1 MSLYYVETK
10 TGSLLPNSLL
20 PRLPYLPQLPVFD
33 TKIPEQ
39 PATERGCPERVR
51 LGKTPSALS
60 GYVAK
65 KSAISPAVWLVVGR
79 AVKESSQRLVA
90 LSTRLLQRLEEKVK

>member
-1 MSLYYVETK
+1 VETK

-39 PATERGCPERVR
+39 PATTLHQCVLAIQSEMPDCVE
-51 LGKTPSALS
+51 LL
-60 GYVAK
+60 VAK
-65 KSAISPAVWLVVGR
+65 KSAVAPVFQQFWENSPRG
-79 AVKESSQRLVA
+79 SG
-90 LSTRLLQRLEEKVK
+90 EKVKENER